1 MQLYF
6 DQLIR
11 CSPSF
16 GTSVFTS
23 LSLSLIT
30 VILNAIEPKVSSGMF
45 ETPLSCCCFSFSC
58 DSHLFHCLAGRSIAV
73 TSYFFFLYVCFWL
86 WILCNLFI
94 DLTLFS
100 NWYNCCVSLPYH
112 HTVNDVKFFSLR
124 FASHFLNLL
133 PVLIHLQVN
142 SFYCFSLLLAEV
154 TAIFSR
160 VLKIWW

>member
-58 DSHLFHCLAGRSIAV
+58 DNHLFHYLAGRSIAV

-94 DLTLFS
+94 DLTLLS

-112 HTVNDVKFFSLR
+112 HTVNDVKFFVTKVRLTLPEFVASFDT
-124 FASHFLNLL
+124 FASQF
-133 PVLIHLQVN
+133 I
-142 SFYCFSLLLAEV
+142 LLL
-154 TAIFSR
+154 FSVSCR
-160 VLKIWW
+160 SDSHIL